1 MACAFV
7 VKKLS
12 TCKVFLCFVSIRTK
26 PTTCGRCFPVQPFI
40 PLGHAFIIPSAHKTE
55 TPHKDVEA
63 RKQRWQAE
71 VLLWQI
77 TLDFYGIKRWRAK
90 IEISNSS
97 WISVSWFI
105 DYGNCYG
112 LEFEFFSFAHP
123 QLLFRSSLPVR
134 RTSEKKSSERIARK
148 MASKTIQSWKQKSS
162 MGIAGRREA
171 MTWGWAC
178 EHDESVQTSTK
189 TL

>member
-1 MACAFV
+1 MRALFPGTATYSTRACIHNSFRAENRNSSQRRQNLLSRWRSPKTTMA
-7 VKKLS
+7 
-12 TCKVFLCFVSIRTK
+12 
-26 PTTCGRCFPVQPFI
+26 
-40 PLGHAFIIPSAHKTE
+40 
-55 TPHKDVEA
+55 
-63 RKQRWQAE
+63 AE

-77 TLDFYGIKRWRAK
+77 ALDFYGIKCWRAK

-105 DYGNCYG
+105 DYENCYG
-112 LEFEFFSFAHP
+112 LEFEFFLSLIRSCCFILLCLFAE
-123 QLLFRSSLPVR
+123 LPKKNR
-134 RTSEKKSSERIARK
+134 RKRIARK

-178 EHDESVQTSTK
+178 EHDESVQTSEK
-189 TL
+189 KL